1 MGVQDLMTTES
12 TTQDVIETERAGL
25 AKYTEDKNNEILGL
39 NNELARLQTKLE
51 EEKASAM
58 KWYVHHNT
66 IQCTTTNYLTPDL
79 WQTSPHMT
87 CIGLCQLHH
96 FSYIAR
102 NVLAHADCILD
113 SHFFISTLLE
123 CLSTIL
129 LVA

>member
-51 EEKASAM
+51 EVKASAM
-58 KWYVHHNT
+58 KWYVYYIT
-66 IQCTTTNYLTPDL
+66 IQCTTTNYLTPEL
-79 WQTSPHMT
+79 VTNISPHDLHSIMSVT
-87 CIGLCQLHH
+87 SFFLHCTECIGTCRLYTRLLLLHLH
-96 FSYIAR
+96 LIR
-102 NVLAHADCILD
+102 
-113 SHFFISTLLE
+113 
-123 CLSTIL
+123 TIL